1 MTTPTSPVPLSPL
14 VLVVDDVELMRELLG
29 LQLSRAGCRFETA
42 IDGVTALHALH
53 LRRYDMVLMDRA
65 MPFMDGCDATRS
77 WRAHEQEKGLPV
89 IPIIGVG
96 GQPDDR
102 NDCLEAGMQ
111 EFVTKPLTIAALDV
125 LLKRFL
131 NYERIGA

>member
-1 MTTPTSPVPLSPL
+1 MTTHTPSVSLAPL

-29 LQLSRAGCRFETA
+29 LQLSRAGCRFDTA
-42 IDGVTALHALH
+42 IDGVTALHSLH

-77 WRAHEQEKGLPV
+77 WRAYEQEKGLTP

-102 NDCLEAGMQ
+102 SDCLEAGMQ
-111 EFVTKPLTIAALDV
+111 EFVLKPMTISVMDG
-125 LLKRFL
+125 LLKKFL
-131 NYERIGA
+131 NYAKA